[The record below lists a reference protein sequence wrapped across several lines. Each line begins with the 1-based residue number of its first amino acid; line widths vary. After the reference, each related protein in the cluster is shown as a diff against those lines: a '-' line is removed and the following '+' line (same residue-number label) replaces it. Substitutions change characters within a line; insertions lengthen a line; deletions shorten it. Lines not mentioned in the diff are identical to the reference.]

1 MKEARQII
9 IAIDGPAASGKG
21 TLSRKL
27 AAHLGLRH
35 LDTGSLYRAVGLSV
49 LRAGQDP
56 ADEDHAVAAVKSL
69 DLEKFDPA
77 ELRSEAAGIAASQ
90 VAALPSVRAELLD
103 FQRKFAV
110 TPDSDFRGA
119 VLDGR
124 DIGSVVCADSAD
136 IKIFVEA
143 SLEVRITRRIKELQD
158 RGESFNERE
167 VREDMES
174 RDARDRDRSVS
185 PLKPAADARCLDTT
199 DLNADEAFAS
209 ALALISENGIF

>member
-1 MKEARQII
+1 LKEARQII